1 MAGPH
6 QDNGVPWTISTPTV
20 TPTPAP
26 VSTGTPK
33 FGGQGTGGAN
43 QSPPPNNPREEAIMA
58 ASTANMPIPI
68 PSVTQTQ
75 TGGDFGGYETAQQQA
90 AASMMDA
97 GQVAGN
103 LAFGLYDKS
112 PVQYPDDVTIDQII
126 NTDDPAEIGG
136 FQHDLPEN
144 VYYSPYGPET
154 QAYAHGSNP
163 YDDQLIGDTGYVE
176 IEPGEG
182 VPGYTRDENGNL
194 VWLGLEG
201 ASRYHGWNPWESG
214 SQGPG
219 GGQQFFDPGYYDPR
233 QETLDKLRFLQAG
246 LPQKVMEQQGF
257 FGEMEEAYQ
266 PDIDEALDKG
276 IFSGAMRQ
284 GLFDPKGLRRL
295 ISSYGSGVAQP
306 RYTNVARGGI
316 VSLVGE

>member
-1 MAGPH
+1 MPGPH
-6 QDNGVPWTISTPTV
+6 DWDWASTT
-20 TPTPAP
+20 TPNIP
-26 VSTGTPK
+26 VSTGTPN
-33 FGGQGTGGAN
+33 FGPPGTGGNN
-43 QSPPPNNPREEAIMA
+43 QPPPPNNPREEAIMA

-103 LAFGLYDKS
+103 LAFGLYDTS
-112 PVQYPDDVTIDQII
+112 PVQYPDRPDDLPTSLSDYTDEQLAWHDALLGA
-126 NTDDPAEIGG
+126 DDPAEIGG
-136 FQHDLPEN
+136 FQYDLPEN
-144 VYYSPYGPET
+144 VYYSTYGPET

-219 GGQQFFDPGYYDPR
+219 GGG
-233 QETLDKLRFLQAG
+233 
-246 LPQKVMEQQGF
+246 
-257 FGEMEEAYQ
+257 
-266 PDIDEALDKG
+266 
-276 IFSGAMRQ
+276 
-284 GLFDPKGLRRL
+284 
-295 ISSYGSGVAQP
+295 
-306 RYTNVARGGI
+306 
-316 VSLVGE
+316 